1 MLRSNISSCTRV
13 AFRQRHGNSIGTR
26 QATIV
31 AFELPA
37 AEFVSAPLRFARS
50 GEPAQ
55 FVAPQNGPNA
65 REQFSEAERLGH
77 IVVRAQLE
85 AHDTIDFLQP
95 VTGGDDHG
103 DVRVG
108 SNLSEQIEPI
118 FAPQSQI
125 ENDQARLTHGEM
137 ASQVLPAGRGTR
149 RDVMLFEV
157 TGDHPPRGRIVI
169 DNRPHSRR
177 FSINAFHVLIALD
190 IHAMV
195 GAFRLRRRIKR
206 AVRVRAVERARPAH
220 DVCCPLV

>member
-1 MLRSNISSCTRV
+1 LSRSSCQPPNLYPPRCGS
-13 AFRQRHGNSIGTR
+13 R
-26 QATIV
+26 
-31 AFELPA
+31 
-37 AEFVSAPLRFARS
+37 ARAS
-50 GEPAQ
+50 PPSSWRRRTA
-55 FVAPQNGPNA
+55 PNA

-118 FAPQSQI
+118 FAPKSQI

-169 DNRPHSRR
+169 DNEYVVIFAIVVGVQS
-177 FSINAFHVLIALD
+177 A
-190 IHAMV
+190 IHQ
-195 GAFRLRRRIKR
+195 
-206 AVRVRAVERARPAH
+206 
-220 DVCCPLV
+220 